1 MCSSSPVGRALS
13 INSEVGSS
21 SLPAFP
27 FYYTFYI
34 IFKLLNKA
42 QRGLLVKVEL
52 LQNCAKTLI
61 SRRTYKTQKQC
72 VLVASCNV
80 LLIEKGED

>member
-1 MCSSSPVGRALS
+1 M
-13 INSEVGSS
+13 
-21 SLPAFP
+21 
-27 FYYTFYI
+27 
-34 IFKLLNKA
+34 NKA

>member
-21 SLPAFP
+21 SLSAFP
-27 FYYTFYI
+27 FYHTFYI

-80 LLIEKGED
+80 LLTEKGED